1 MIRGQKRLMAW
12 LRKLFTTSSKP
23 WKVKMAPF
31 EFSTELH
38 YLSFSQLIRIKYH
51 DQLLKIMDFVS
62 QVRKNL
68 EGKLRIVDGQLIGKG
83 IVTVCAFSS
92 LLYAA
97 VKCIQFSSEI
107 EVVRD

>member
-1 MIRGQKRLMAW
+1 
-12 LRKLFTTSSKP
+12 
-23 WKVKMAPF
+23 
-31 EFSTELH
+31 
-38 YLSFSQLIRIKYH
+38 
-51 DQLLKIMDFVS
+51 MDFVS